1 MRETNRSEVRAQD
14 AMAVSHIAA
23 RKRDEITPQGVEGD
37 RTKAARPTHSC
48 TYAGNLPY
56 TVYTP
61 SRRRMRPRRCYT
73 RRGRTRRK
81 RGTALY
87 TKPAGLDPPGDPGGF
102 GWSPRERRAGG
113 GRACQ
118 VVVDAFW
125 NDLAARPHATTF
137 EQACAP
143 SPRSVGREEEEEE
156 EKNSGGGEGLVCK
169 CRVAT
174 TTKPFR

>member
-61 SRRRMRPRRCYT
+61 SRRRMRPRRCAQEGKGGAT
-73 RRGRTRRK
+73 RARGENT
-81 RGTALY
+81 
-87 TKPAGLDPPGDPGGF
+87 
-102 GWSPRERRAGG
+102 GG
-113 GRACQ
+113 GRSG
-118 VVVDAFW
+118 
-125 NDLAARPHATTF
+125 RPEKNKRT
-137 EQACAP
+137 
-143 SPRSVGREEEEEE
+143 SPRKPPRARIEPVESAGRLR
-156 EKNSGGGEGLVCK
+156 GAQRAREGLERYRTLK
-169 CRVAT
+169 L
-174 TTKPFR
+174 

>member
-61 SRRRMRPRRCYT
+61 SRRRMRPRRCAQEGHGKVHEEGEDEEEAGNCVVYQASWTGPT
-73 RRGRTRRK
+73 RRPRRV
-81 RGTALY
+81 RMEPTGTASWRRS
-87 TKPAGLDPPGDPGGF
+87 GL
-102 GWSPRERRAGG
+102 SG
-113 GRACQ
+113 GR
-118 VVVDAFW
+118 
-125 NDLAARPHATTF
+125 
-137 EQACAP
+137 
-143 SPRSVGREEEEEE
+143 
-156 EKNSGGGEGLVCK
+156 
-169 CRVAT
+169 
-174 TTKPFR
+174 

>member
-61 SRRRMRPRRCYT
+61 SRRRMRPRMGIGY
-73 RRGRTRRK
+73 RGEGDR
-81 RGTALY
+81 
-87 TKPAGLDPPGDPGGF
+87 GDPKRISAHHPGNLHGH
-102 GWSPRERRAGG
+102 GLSPWSLRDGS
-113 GRACQ
+113 
-118 VVVDAFW
+118 VVRNAHGK
-125 NDLAARPHATTF
+125 A
-137 EQACAP
+137 
-143 SPRSVGREEEEEE
+143 
-156 EKNSGGGEGLVCK
+156 
-169 CRVAT
+169 
-174 TTKPFR
+174 

>member
-1 MRETNRSEVRAQD
+1 MLLLPLPPTATLTFGGDACTARARN
-14 AMAVSHIAA
+14 AA
-23 RKRDEITPQGVEGD
+23 PALPRARHAPASS
-37 RTKAARPTHSC
+37 TK
-48 TYAGNLPY
+48 
-56 TVYTP
+56 
-61 SRRRMRPRRCYT
+61 RRRRRRRCEYT

-156 EKNSGGGEGLVCK
+156 EKN
-169 CRVAT
+169 
-174 TTKPFR
+174 